1 MRVDVEPID
10 LFLKLMRENRPC
22 PNCGSSRIT
31 LSCSRADKPRASTR
45 LELQAGGGALL
56 NAECADCKR
65 TAQLAEP
72 AAH

>member
-22 PNCGSSRIT
+22 PDCGSERIT
-31 LSCSRADKPRASTR
+31 VRR
-45 LELQAGGGALL
+45 ELRIGGGALL
-56 NAECADCKR
+56 QAECADCKR
-65 TAQLAEP
+65 SAELIEA